1 VTVELHTQS
10 AEATRALAG
19 IVAEHARRGDLIVLA
34 GDLGAGKTTFVQ
46 GFAAALGITE
56 AVTSPTFTLART
68 YGGRLPVNHVDVYR
82 LDHMAEVEDLALG
95 ELIDGVGVTLV
106 EWGDVILAA
115 LPHDFLD
122 VRIEF
127 GPEPSDRNLALRVV
141 GRTWQ
146 TRFPALATNL
156 APWNRDAPC

>member
-1 VTVELHTQS
+1 VTVELCTHS
-10 AEATRALAG
+10 PEATRALAG

-46 GFAAALGITE
+46 GFAAALGITDQ
-56 AVTSPTFTLART
+56 VTSPTFTLART
-68 YGGRLPVNHVDVYR
+68 YDGRLPVNHVDVYR

-106 EWGDVILAA
+106 EWGDAILAA

-122 VRIEF
+122 VRIDF

-146 TRFPALATNL
+146 HRFAALATNL
-156 APWNRDAPC
+156 APWNRDSPC